1 MLIKSNY
8 LVPQGYKGLTVWPFV
23 FYRGK
28 LNETFVN
35 HERIHLRQQIELL
48 VLPFFVIY
56 ILHYLI
62 NFIRYADHM
71 KAYKNIIFEKEAYGN
86 ENNLEY
92 LKTRKLFQCFRKK

>member
-1 MLIKSNY
+1 MLIKSKY
-8 LVPQGYKGLTVWPFV
+8 LVPQGYRGMTIYPFV
-23 FYRGK
+23 FWRGE
-28 LNETFVN
+28 LNDTFVN

-86 ENNLEY
+86 EKNLEY

>member
-48 VLPFFVIY
+48 ILPFFVIY

-62 NFIRYADHM
+62 NFIRYVEHD
-71 KAYKNIIFEKEAYGN
+71 KAYRNIIFEKEAYGN
-86 ENNLEY
+86 ENNLDY
-92 LKTRKLFQCFRKK
+92 LKTRKWFQCFRKQ